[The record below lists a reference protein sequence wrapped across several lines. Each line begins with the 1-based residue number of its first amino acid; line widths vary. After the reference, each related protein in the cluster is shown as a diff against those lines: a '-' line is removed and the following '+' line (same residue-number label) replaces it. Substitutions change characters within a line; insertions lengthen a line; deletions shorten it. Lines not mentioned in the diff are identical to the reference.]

1 VRIAFSGSHRVGKT
15 TLIERVAEALPRY
28 ALVAEPY
35 YLLEEDG
42 YEFADPPSVEDFE
55 AQLERSIV
63 ELERAAERVFFDR
76 CAADLLA
83 YLLVGE
89 HDIEAQ
95 IERARA
101 AMRLLDLVVIV
112 PIDEPDRIPVSPH
125 EDEEQRLAVH
135 EQLYQLLLDE
145 QLAEE
150 VLVVHGDLPTRVAQ
164 VLARVDGPDGQTSN
178 PSKLL

>member
-1 VRIAFSGSHRVGKT
+1 VGKT
-15 TLIERVAEALPRY
+15 TLTERVAEALPRY

-63 ELERAAERVFFDR
+63 ELERAAECVFFDR
-76 CAADLLA
+76 CPADLLA
-83 YLLVGE
+83 YLLVGG
-89 HDIEAQ
+89 HDIETQ
-95 IERARA
+95 IERARE

-112 PIDEPDRIPVSPH
+112 PIKEPDRIAVSGH
-125 EDEEQRLAVH
+125 EDEEQRRAVH
-135 EQLYQLLLDE
+135 EELSQLLFDE

-150 VLVVHGDLPTRVAQ
+150 VLVVDGDLRTRVAQ
-164 VLARVDGPDGQTSN
+164 VLARVDGPDGQTSH
-178 PSKLL
+178 PSKVA